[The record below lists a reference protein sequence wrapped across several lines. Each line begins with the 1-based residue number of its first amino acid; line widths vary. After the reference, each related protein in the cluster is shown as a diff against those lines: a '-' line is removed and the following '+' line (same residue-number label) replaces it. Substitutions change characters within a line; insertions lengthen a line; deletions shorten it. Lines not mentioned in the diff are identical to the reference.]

1 MQSAGGPIPA
11 RWATHVDTVCPR
23 RFFFFFFIAFCS
35 FLSKFGFKLFKK
47 KKGDAVTISE
57 RYFVVLDSAVEK
69 ETVEYILARPTQ
81 MGSILLSGK
90 VLQIGDTITRD
101 VMTRESFD
109 FPV

>member
-1 MQSAGGPIPA
+1 MSIPSV
-11 RWATHVDTVCPR
+11 REG
-23 RFFFFFFIAFCS
+23 FFFFFFIAFCS